1 METISSSA
9 KLRQGKMREH
19 TPLAY
24 LARLSRCKLLV
35 QAKNNE
41 ISPHRGKKKYYMS
54 KGVLFYIINYI
65 I

>member
-1 METISSSA
+1 
-9 KLRQGKMREH
+9 MREH

-24 LARLSRCKLLV
+24 LARLSRCKLPV

-41 ISPHRGKKKYYMS
+41 ISPHRGRKKYYMS
-54 KGVLFYIINYI
+54 KGVLFYIIDYI